1 MLQGALILMIWVNC
15 DRIWPNHSEFIVVVS
30 VCCSKV
36 TDLFRQVSYNEIKF
50 LTSQDSL

>member
-1 MLQGALILMIWVNC
+1 MLQGAFILMIRVKC

-30 VCCSKV
+30 ACCSEM
-36 TDLFRQVSYNEIKF
+36 TDLFRQVSYNEIKI